1 MILKNGWI
9 DKIIEKNK
17 MINTM
22 LRNTLCVLLLLF
34 SFNSY
39 CQQAPAD
46 VDDLK
51 KQVLLLQQDVDNIQ
65 LNLVTSQKKFKQG
78 ILVATIGYTLTITG
92 GLMLGRQND
101 QLGQGLLIAGGV
113 TGAVGTVL
121 LVDSFKYLG
130 RAGRKRN

>member
-1 MILKNGWI
+1 
-9 DKIIEKNK
+9 
-17 MINTM
+17 MINIM
-22 LRNTLCVLLLLF
+22 LRNTLCALLLLF

-65 LNLVTSQKKFKQG
+65 LSLATSQKKFKRG